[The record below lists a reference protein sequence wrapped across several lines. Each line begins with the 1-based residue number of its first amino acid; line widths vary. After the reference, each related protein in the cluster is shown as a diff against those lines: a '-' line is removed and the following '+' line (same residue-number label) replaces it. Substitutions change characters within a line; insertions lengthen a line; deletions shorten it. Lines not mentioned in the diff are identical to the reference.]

1 MTFGHP
7 YRHWVR
13 LGLLT
18 GLTSLIGMAGL
29 PIGPAWCQA
38 AAVDAPSSPE
48 MAPAVPIA
56 PAAPTAPIEPAPA
69 TAPAAAPAASPP
81 AVESAEVF
89 IDRTDY
95 SLGATQPAAPVSE
108 PIATRAA
115 APEVSGGR
123 ELPVAGGPVAVGSF
137 SLSSAG
143 VSWND
148 PAPEPA
154 SITIP
159 TVQSY
164 FNQRLIRTRLGNENT
179 RLIFPLAIPAAI
191 TSLFGWRIH
200 PITGSQRLHT
210 GTDLAAPMGTPVLA
224 ALAGRV
230 LMADVFGG
238 YGNAIALEHTQ
249 GSQQTLYAHLSQ
261 IFVKPG
267 ELIQQGTVIGAVGS
281 TGNSTGPHLHFE
293 YRQLTDQGWVAVDAG
308 EQLTTGLAALVQSL
322 QVAQT
327 PRPAL
332 SQAPVQKPLAKMSA
346 AAPQPSGGFGPPLPA
361 Q

>member
-1 MTFGHP
+1 MTLGHFP
-7 YRHWVR
+7 CQWTRGSAR
-13 LGLLT
+13 TGLLMGLLGL
-18 GLTSLIGMAGL
+18 GL
-29 PIGPAWCQA
+29 PIGPAWSQA
-38 AAVDAPSSPE
+38 AAPIVD
-48 MAPAVPIA
+48 MAPAPPAEVTPASVSPSVPILA
-56 PAAPTAPIEPAPA
+56 APIEA
-69 TAPAAAPAASPP
+69 APAAAPP

-95 SLGATQPAAPVSE
+95 SLGATQSSAPASE
-108 PIATRAA
+108 SVAVRTA
-115 APEVSGGR
+115 APEVGAGR
-123 ELPVAGGPVAVGSF
+123 ELPTAGGPISVGSF

-143 VSWND
+143 VSWNE
-148 PAPEPA
+148 PTPEPA
-154 SITIP
+154 SVTIP

-164 FNQRLIRTRLGNENT
+164 FNQRLIRTRLGNENA
-179 RLIFPLAIPAAI
+179 RLIFPLAIPASI

-210 GTDLAAPMGTPVLA
+210 GTDLGAPMGTPVLA

-230 LMADVFGG
+230 LMADLFGG
-238 YGNAIALEHTQ
+238 YGNAIALEHGQ

-308 EQLTTGLAALVQSL
+308 EQLNTGLAALVQSL
-322 QVAQT
+322 QVAQAN
-327 PRPAL
+327 PSSSIAAVP
-332 SQAPVQKPLAKMSA
+332 KPLPKISA
-346 AAPQPSGGFGPPLPA
+346 AAAKPAVVFGPPLPA

>member
-1 MTFGHP
+1 M
-7 YRHWVR
+7 
-13 LGLLT
+13 L
-18 GLTSLIGMAGL
+18 
-29 PIGPAWCQA
+29 
-38 AAVDAPSSPE
+38 
-48 MAPAVPIA
+48 
-56 PAAPTAPIEPAPA
+56 AAPEPPEPATVVP
-69 TAPAAAPAASPP
+69 PAAAPPS
-81 AVESAEVF
+81 VESAEVF

-95 SLGATQPAAPVSE
+95 SLGATQPTSPAVAQINLPERS
-108 PIATRAA
+108 
-115 APEVSGGR
+115 PEVAQGR
-123 ELPVAGGPVAVGSF
+123 ELPIAGGAVSVGSF

-143 VSWND
+143 ISWN
-148 PAPEPA
+148 EPA
-154 SITIP
+154 AESVTVP

-164 FNQRLIRTRLGNENT
+164 FNQKLIRSGALRLGNENT

-210 GTDLAAPMGTPVLA
+210 GTDLGAPMGTPVLA

-238 YGNAIALEHTQ
+238 YGNAIALEHGQ

-293 YRQLTDQGWVAVDAG
+293 FRQLTDQGWVAVDAG
-308 EQLTTGLAALVQSL
+308 EQLNMGLAALVQSL
-322 QVAQT
+322 QVAQK
-327 PRPAL
+327 P
-332 SQAPVQKPLAKMSA
+332 SPVQPAKISA
-346 AAPQPSGGFGPPLPA
+346 AAAKPSRVFGPPLPA